1 MTILAATQCL
11 RQMEIRRIPVSY
23 PPFTVSEFSR
33 MPPRPL
39 ANLRILLGVSGGIAA
54 YKAAELTRRLRDAG
68 ADVKVVLTA
77 NAARFVAP
85 LTFQALS
92 GHPVRSGL
100 WDEAAEAAMGHIEL
114 ARWAQHILV
123 APASANTIARLAHGI
138 ADDLLTTLCL
148 ASAAPLAVA
157 PAMNLRMWAHP
168 ATQANV
174 QTLQARGV
182 AILGPGDGPMAEPES
197 GPGRLLEPHQIVA
210 ELATLHG
217 PKPLS
222 GLRVLVSAGPTC
234 EDIDPVRFIGN
245 RSSGRMGFALAQ
257 AAVEQG
263 AAVHLVAGPVHL
275 STPAGVTREDVRS
288 AREMRAAV
296 MRQVPRCDVFISAAA
311 VGDYRPADIASH
323 KLKKNG
329 KALILELAENPD
341 IVAEVAALKKKPFV
355 AGFAAETESVESH
368 ARAKLERKRL
378 DLIAAN
384 RVGEGAG
391 FDAADNE
398 LTLLWPG
405 GKEQLQR
412 ADKLALAHRLLER
425 IATLRAKPAKARR
438 K

>member
-1 MTILAATQCL
+1 MSIFALTRCL

-23 PPFTVSEFSR
+23 PPFAVSEFSR
-33 MPPRPL
+33 MPLRPL

-68 ADVKVVLTA
+68 ADVRVVLTA
-77 NAARFVAP
+77 NAARFVTP

-92 GHPVRSGL
+92 GHPLRTGL

-114 ARWAQHILV
+114 ARWAQHILI

-148 ASAAPLAVA
+148 ASTAPLAIA

-174 QTLQARGV
+174 QTLRGRGV
-182 AILGPGDGPMAEPES
+182 AVLGPGDGPMAEPES

-210 ELATLHG
+210 ELAALHG

-263 AAVHLVAGPVHL
+263 AAVHLVAGSVHL

-296 MRQVPRCDVFISAAA
+296 MRQIPQCDIFISAAA
-311 VGDYRPADIASH
+311 VGDYRPAEIASH
-323 KLKKNG
+323 KLKKSG
-329 KALILELAENPD
+329 KALILELSENPD
-341 IVAEVAALKKKPFV
+341 IVAEVAALKKRPFV
-355 AGFAAETESVESH
+355 AGFAAETESVENH
-368 ARAKLERKRL
+368 ARAKLEHKQL

-384 RVGEGAG
+384 RVGDGAG

-405 GKEQLQR
+405 GKERLQR
-412 ADKLALAHRLLER
+412 ADKLTLAHRLLDR
-425 IATLRAKPAKARR
+425 IVALRAKPAKARR
-438 K
+438 R

>member
-1 MTILAATQCL
+1 MFQ
-11 RQMEIRRIPVSY
+11 Q
-23 PPFTVSEFSR
+23 
-33 MPPRPL
+33 PL

-54 YKAAELTRRLRDAG
+54 YKACELVRRLRDAG
-68 ADVKVVLTA
+68 ADVQVVLTA

-114 ARWAQHILV
+114 ARWAQRIV
-123 APASANTIARLAHGI
+123 IAPASADVIARLAHGI

-157 PAMNLRMWAHP
+157 PAMNLRMWSHA

-174 QTLQARGV
+174 QTLRRRDV

-210 ELATLHG
+210 ELAALHG
-217 PKPLS
+217 PKPLA

-245 RSSGRMGFALAQ
+245 RSSGRMGFAIAQ

-275 STPAGVTREDVRS
+275 PTPAGVAREDVRS
-288 AREMRAAV
+288 ARQMRDAV
-296 MRQVPRCDVFISAAA
+296 MRQIPQCDIFISAAA
-311 VGDYRPADIASH
+311 VGDYRPADVAPH
-323 KLKKNG
+323 KLKKSG
-329 KALILELAENPD
+329 KGLVLALTENPD
-341 IVAEVAALKKKPFV
+341 IVAEVAALRKKPFV
-355 AGFAAETESVESH
+355 AGFAAETENLERH
-368 ARAKLERKRL
+368 ARTKLERKNL

-384 RVGEGAG
+384 RVGGGAG
-391 FDAADNE
+391 FDADDNE
-398 LTLLWPG
+398 LTLLWAG
-405 GKEQLQR
+405 GKEALPM
-412 ADKLALAHRLLER
+412 ASKHDLAIALLAR
-425 IATLRAKPAKARR
+425 IVALRARKPKANKPGVRR
-438 K
+438 R

>member
-1 MTILAATQCL
+1 
-11 RQMEIRRIPVSY
+11 
-23 PPFTVSEFSR
+23 
-33 MPPRPL
+33 MPQRPL
-39 ANLRILLGVSGGIAA
+39 ANLRIVLGVCGGIAA

-68 ADVKVVLTA
+68 ADVQVVLTA

-114 ARWAQHILV
+114 ARWAQRIV
-123 APASANTIARLAHGI
+123 IAPASANTLARLAHGI

-174 QTLQARGV
+174 LTLRSRGV
-182 AILGPGDGPMAEPES
+182 AILGPADGPMAEPES
-197 GPGRLLEPHQIVA
+197 GPGRLIEPHEIVA
-210 ELATLHG
+210 ELAALHG

-245 RSSGRMGFALAQ
+245 RSSGRMGFAIAQ
-257 AAVEQG
+257 AAVAQG
-263 AAVHLVAGPVHL
+263 ADVHLVAGPVHL
-275 STPAGVTREDVRS
+275 PTPPGVSREDVRS
-288 AREMRAAV
+288 ARAMRDAV
-296 MRQVPRCDVFISAAA
+296 MRQIPQSDIFISAAA
-311 VGDYRPADIASH
+311 VGDYRPMDVAAH
-323 KLKKNG
+323 KLKKTG
-329 KALILELAENPD
+329 KALVLELTENPD
-341 IVAEVAALKKKPFV
+341 IVAQVAALKKRPFV
-355 AGFAAETESVESH
+355 AGFAAETENLERH
-368 ARAKLERKRL
+368 ARGKLERKKL

-384 RVGEGAG
+384 RVGNGAG
-391 FDAADNE
+391 FDADDNA

-405 GKEQLQR
+405 GKQVLPK
-412 ADKLALAHRLLER
+412 ACKHDLANALLAR
-425 IATLRAKPAKARR
+425 IALLRARKSRAKKPGTRR
-438 K
+438 R

>member
-1 MTILAATQCL
+1 
-11 RQMEIRRIPVSY
+11 
-23 PPFTVSEFSR
+23 
-33 MPPRPL
+33 MPQRPL
-39 ANLRILLGVSGGIAA
+39 ANLRIVLGVCGGIAA

-68 ADVKVVLTA
+68 ADVQVVLTA

-114 ARWAQHILV
+114 ARWAQRIV
-123 APASANTIARLAHGI
+123 IAPASANTLARLAHGI

-174 QTLQARGV
+174 LTLRSRGV
-182 AILGPGDGPMAEPES
+182 AILGPADGPMAEPES
-197 GPGRLLEPHQIVA
+197 GPGRLIEPHEIVA
-210 ELATLHG
+210 ELAALHG

-245 RSSGRMGFALAQ
+245 RSSGRMGFAIAQ
-257 AAVEQG
+257 AAVAQG
-263 AAVHLVAGPVHL
+263 ADVHLVAGPVHL
-275 STPAGVTREDVRS
+275 PTPPGVSREDVRS
-288 AREMRAAV
+288 ARAMRDAV
-296 MRQVPRCDVFISAAA
+296 MRQIPQCDIFISAAA
-311 VGDYRPADIASH
+311 VGDYRPMDVAAH
-323 KLKKNG
+323 KLKKTG
-329 KALILELAENPD
+329 KALVLELTENPD
-341 IVAEVAALKKKPFV
+341 IVAQVAALKKKPFV
-355 AGFAAETESVESH
+355 AGFAAETENLERH
-368 ARAKLERKRL
+368 ARIKLERKKL

-384 RVGEGAG
+384 RVGNGAG
-391 FDAADNE
+391 FDADDNA

-405 GKEQLQR
+405 GKQVLPK
-412 ADKLALAHRLLER
+412 ACKHDLANALLAR
-425 IATLRAKPAKARR
+425 IALLLARKSRAKKPGTRR
-438 K
+438 R